1 MNMDKER
8 KTVVNIYAGMIAS
21 LIFQF
26 APNATL
32 QILAILGFLAVF
44 IWCYLARS
52 QAEKDSL
59 VANHTTYL
67 IRSIWIF
74 SLLTTIGVIVCVIW
88 LSFTVDPEL
97 IKSLS
102 QGYIETMSQTGVP
115 DYSEDYMALIEQNLG
130 GVLLA
135 VLVTL
140 GPSLIY
146 LGYRLIKGARRGISG
161 YRIDNPNAWL

>member
-1 MNMDKER
+1 MNKER

-21 LIFQF
+21 LILQF
-26 APNATL
+26 APNSTL
-32 QILAILGFLAVF
+32 QILAILAFLIAF

-52 QAEKDSL
+52 RADKNSL
-59 VANHTTYL
+59 VANHATYL

-74 SLLTTIGVIVCVIW
+74 SLLTTIGVILCVIW
-88 LSFTVDPEL
+88 LGFTVDPEL

-102 QGYIETMSQTGVP
+102 RGYIETVSQTGTP
-115 DYSEDYMALIEQNLG
+115 NISEDYIALVEQNLS

-135 VLVTL
+135 VLITL
-140 GPSLIY
+140 GPSLVY

-161 YRIDNPNAWL
+161 YRIDKPNAWL